1 MAVEHVLPTD
11 ARRTSVKCIG
21 YAMLAMLGFGITN
34 YLIGYATSQLERSVE
49 TYYAVGAEW
58 KMMVI
63 LWLSG
68 GVPGLVCY
76 VLHWARAGKI
86 EFFWPES
93 GCGSSA
99 SITASS
105 KLLTL
110 MGGVGLGVSV
120 SLMKK
125 AFVFSS
131 PADKG
136 PITAIVGS
144 TIIIVSLYGHFVFH
158 ELLSRRHALLIGIVL
173 SMIGMAATTIL
184 IRYSSLGHVSSWSG
198 YSARLLAQSALALV
212 VGYIFVKSEDGGEL
226 PVTVLP
232 NEVVTLS
239 VIAGLMQSFGFLAL
253 NIALDLPVYQSA
265 GSLITHE
272 VEYEHVQA
280 AQWQMMVI
288 MWLVGGVPGLL
299 CYVSHWVVYGRFE
312 LIWSKSASRGTVA
325 TTTTIFALS
334 GGLIL
339 AASSTLVKQAF
350 NFASPAD
357 KGPVAAIVSSTVVT
371 VSLYGH
377 FVFRELLD
385 REHTVLIIMAVAGM
399 IISTVGTYVVPSAAS
414 DGHSSESHS
423 PLGFLFAILAVFGIS
438 ALTLLM
444 RYNSIGNVA
453 TRSGYAALLLSQS
466 CVALSIGVVLIAEGQ
481 TTLYVTGLALV
492 TTVVGGLSQSI
503 GIFAMNEALAYPMTS
518 LVKVICSANPVI
530 VLLLNLAIDGFIPGT
545 TQLIGMS
552 VILLAVLLSALI
564 PPKGLEVSTK
574 EAILRHDPYGVGD
587 SLLAD
592 SKISPI

>member
-1 MAVEHVLPTD
+1 
-11 ARRTSVKCIG
+11 
-21 YAMLAMLGFGITN
+21 MLGFGITN

-158 ELLSRRHALLIGIVL
+158 ELLSRRHALLIGIVIVGVLISALSPGGPTPVENQIAATETRGHAALGFAFAVL

-253 NIALDLPVYQSA
+253 NIAL
-265 GSLITHE
+265 T
-272 VEYEHVQA
+272 
-280 AQWQMMVI
+280 
-288 MWLVGGVPGLL
+288 
-299 CYVSHWVVYGRFE
+299 F
-312 LIWSKSASRGTVA
+312 
-325 TTTTIFALS
+325 
-334 GGLIL
+334 
-339 AASSTLVKQAF
+339 
-350 NFASPAD
+350 
-357 KGPVAAIVSSTVVT
+357 
-371 VSLYGH
+371 
-377 FVFRELLD
+377 
-385 REHTVLIIMAVAGM
+385 
-399 IISTVGTYVVPSAAS
+399 PS
-414 DGHSSESHS
+414 
-423 PLGFLFAILAVFGIS
+423 
-438 ALTLLM
+438 
-444 RYNSIGNVA
+444 
-453 TRSGYAALLLSQS
+453 
-466 CVALSIGVVLIAEGQ
+466 
-481 TTLYVTGLALV
+481 
-492 TTVVGGLSQSI
+492 
-503 GIFAMNEALAYPMTS
+503 TS
-518 LVKVICSANPVI
+518 LVNVIVSANSII
-530 VLLLNLAIDGFIPGT
+530 VLGLNFAVDGLLPRT
-545 TQLIGMS
+545 TQLVGMGIIMLGVMLCTLAPPPVCVGNTLPNERS
-552 VILLAVLLSALI
+552 LNKPLLKSRDGSA
-564 PPKGLEVSTK
+564 
-574 EAILRHDPYGVGD
+574 
-587 SLLAD
+587 
-592 SKISPI
+592 

>member
-1 MAVEHVLPTD
+1 MHMP
-11 ARRTSVKCIG
+11 
-21 YAMLAMLGFGITN
+21 LGKGFK
-34 YLIGYATSQLERSVE
+34 Q
-49 TYYAVGAEW
+49 
-58 KMMVI
+58 
-63 LWLSG
+63 
-68 GVPGLVCY
+68 
-76 VLHWARAGKI
+76 
-86 EFFWPES
+86 
-93 GCGSSA
+93 GSS
-99 SITASS
+99 TAGLA
-105 KLLTL
+105 KC
-110 MGGVGLGVSV
+110 VGL
-120 SLMKK
+120 
-125 AFVFSS
+125 
-131 PADKG
+131 
-136 PITAIVGS
+136 S
-144 TIIIVSLYGHFVFH
+144 TI
-158 ELLSRRHALLIGIVL
+158 ALLGYGL
-173 SMIGMAATTIL
+173 FN
-184 IRYSSLGHVSSWSG
+184 YCLG
-198 YSARLLAQSALALV
+198 
-212 VGYIFVKSEDGGEL
+212 
-226 PVTVLP
+226 
-232 NEVVTLS
+232 
-239 VIAGLMQSFGFLAL
+239 
-253 NIALDLPVYQSA
+253 SA
-265 GSLITHE
+265 GSIISHE

-312 LIWSKSASRGTVA
+312 VIWSKSASRGTVA
-325 TTTTIFALS
+325 TTTRIFALS

-350 NFASPAD
+350 NLASPAD

-377 FVFRELLD
+377 FVFREQLD
-385 REHTVLIIMAVAGM
+385 REHTVLIIMAVVGM

-414 DGHSSESHS
+414 DGHLSESHS

-466 CVALSIGVVLIAEGQ
+466 CVTLSIGVVLIAKGQ

-518 LVKVICSANPVI
+518 LVNVICSANPVI
-530 VLLLNLAIDGFIPGT
+530 VLLLNLAVDGLIPGT
-545 TQLIGMS
+545 TQLIGMA

-564 PPKGLEVSTK
+564 PPKGLEASASETVEK
-574 EAILRHDPYGVGD
+574 YDPYGLRA

-592 SKISPI
+592 SKVPV